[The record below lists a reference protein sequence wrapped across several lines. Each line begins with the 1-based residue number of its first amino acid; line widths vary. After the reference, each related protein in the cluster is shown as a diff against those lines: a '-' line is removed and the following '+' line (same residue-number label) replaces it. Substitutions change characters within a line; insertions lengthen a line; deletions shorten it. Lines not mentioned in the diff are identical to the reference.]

1 MGTLFLLLLSIPLL
15 GQPDKNYAVLYPDSN
30 PELFFKSADG
40 CRVID
45 VNHISDSL
53 LSFALY
59 MAVQEQRIMQSL
71 PPYKRKKGLERAA
84 KWFGRELHLRHFFS
98 HVHPTNNKYKTM
110 ADRKVQFGIRDS
122 FYIENLE
129 RNCIK
134 EGQTYGNWGRAV
146 VNDLMK
152 TVKFRVDLTN
162 PKCKYIGCGANLGEK
177 ISSGCT
183 ETISVVN
190 FSGELTYHEDYFF
203 SLFPETQPDSF
214 FNSPFAKLEIGF
226 DAPDIIL
233 MNIAAFMATQEQRI
247 KNGKHPLKR
256 NKLLEKA
263 AYGHSRVMCDNHFV
277 GHINPVDPTNR
288 TLEQRIRNQ
297 GYDFNIIGENCA
309 GSLYQKTTTYGE
321 WARGVIEQFMHSPG
335 HKSNLLCGL
344 FGEIGIG
351 CSIENF
357 DIIRNQYCRN
367 GNWMLTK
374 TTQNFGDKW

>member
-40 CRVID
+40 CRIID

-134 EGQTYGNWGRAV
+134 DGQTYGNWGRAV
-146 VNDLMK
+146 VSDLMK
-152 TVKFRVDLTN
+152 AVKFRVDLTN

-263 AYGHSRVMCDNHFV
+263 AYGHSRAMCDYHFFDHKNYGNESQRSPEKRCTNV
-277 GHINPVDPTNR
+277 GYYNSVS
-288 TLEQRIRNQ
+288 E
-297 GYDFNIIGENCA
+297 NIA
-309 GSLYQKTTTYGE
+309 LVRYSSSSTYGG
-321 WARGVIEQFMHSPG
+321 WARYVLNTLLSSPP
-335 HKSNLLCGL
+335 HKKNMLSDHAEMGCGAAIQD
-344 FGEIGIG
+344 FYINRG
-351 CSIENF
+351 SF
-357 DIIRNQYCRN
+357 KT
-367 GNWMLTK
+367 TK
-374 TTQNFGDKW
+374 TTQNFGGNW